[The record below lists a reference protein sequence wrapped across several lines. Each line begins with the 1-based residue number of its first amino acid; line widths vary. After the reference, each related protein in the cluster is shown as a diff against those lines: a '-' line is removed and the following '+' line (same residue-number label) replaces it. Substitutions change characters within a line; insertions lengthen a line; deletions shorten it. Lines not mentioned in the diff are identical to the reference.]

1 MNKFKKI
8 LFSIFDCTGGF
19 LIMLISIPILS
30 IVLILL
36 GIIGLTY
43 AVLII
48 LQYIEIFIVKIW
60 HSIDIILAFIEVK
73 KLKNNYDIIIDLKSI
88 NEYLKGSNYNE

>member
-1 MNKFKKI
+1 LNKFKKI
-8 LFSIFDCTGGF
+8 LFSIFDSVGGF

>member
-8 LFSIFDCTGGF
+8 LFSIFDCAGGF

-36 GIIGLTY
+36 GIIGLSY

-48 LQYIEIFIVKIW
+48 LQHIQIFIVKIW
-60 HSIDIILAFIEVK
+60 HFIDIILASIEVE
-73 KLKNNYDIIIDLKSI
+73 KLKNQYGIIIDFKSI

>member
-8 LFSIFDCTGGF
+8 LFSIFDSVGGF